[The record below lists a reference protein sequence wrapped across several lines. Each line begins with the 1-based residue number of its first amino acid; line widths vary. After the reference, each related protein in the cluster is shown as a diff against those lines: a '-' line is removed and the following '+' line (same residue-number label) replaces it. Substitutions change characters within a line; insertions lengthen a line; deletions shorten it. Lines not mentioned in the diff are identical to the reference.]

1 MKVKVISAIAM
12 VLAICLSALAVS
24 KPDFNGAWVM
34 DRGRSFGLP
43 GNMQQT
49 MTVTQTENQVEVET
63 KLIQPGNER
72 TVKDVFVFDGKEH
85 EFTPPTP
92 PNAPPAK
99 GKRTSNWLPD
109 GSALVLNEVVTTE
122 TSKGTVTTQ
131 ITKKWKVNAAGELTI
146 DLYVDGP
153 NGSYEAKRIFIKK

>member
-1 MKVKVISAIAM
+1 MNLKMISATAL
-12 VLAICLSALAVS
+12 VVAACLSAMAMPKS
-24 KPDFNGAWVM
+24 DFNGAWVM

-43 GNMQQT
+43 ANMQQT
-49 MTVTQTENQVEVET
+49 MTVTQTENQLEVET

-85 EFTPPTP
+85 EFTPPTQ

-109 GSALVLNEVVTTE
+109 GSAMVLNEVVTTE
-122 TSKGTVTTQ
+122 TPKGTVTTQ

-153 NGSYEAKRIFIKK
+153 NGSYEAKRIFMKK